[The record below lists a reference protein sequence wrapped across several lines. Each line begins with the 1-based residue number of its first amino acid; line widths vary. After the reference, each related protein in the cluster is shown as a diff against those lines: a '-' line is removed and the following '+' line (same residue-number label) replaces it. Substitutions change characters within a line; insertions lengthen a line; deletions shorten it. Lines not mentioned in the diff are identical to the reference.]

1 MFAIIA
7 TGGKQYRVQQG
18 DTILVEKLAIAAD
31 DKAANVEFGEVLL
44 VADGGT
50 VTVGTPTVKG
60 AKVTAKVLDPL
71 VKGDKIIAFKY
82 THKTRYKR
90 KVGHRQ
96 QHTKVQIEKISA
108 GN

>member
-18 DTILVEKLAIAAD
+18 DTILVEKLAVAAD
-31 DKAANVEFGEVLL
+31 DKVANIEFGEVLL
-44 VADGGT
+44 VADGDK
-50 VTVGTPTVKG
+50 VTLGTPLVSG

-96 QHTKVQIEKISA
+96 QHTKVQIEKIVV
-108 GN
+108 